1 MARPRTILAVVAL
14 VLGAGAIAAMIFVLA
29 EPVRAIE
36 DLRDDPGEFSPDE
49 IREMVHGRL
58 DEAAAPLLA
67 ASIGG
72 VVALA
77 FALMVRRSGLGA
89 VAILVAC
96 LALAGA
102 AYVWARYGEGIS
114 TQL

>member
-14 VLGAGAIAAMIFVLA
+14 VLGAGAIAAMLFVLV

-36 DLRDDPGEFSPDE
+36 ALRDDPGEFSAAE
-49 IREMVHGRL
+49 VREMVQGRL
-58 DEAAAPLLA
+58 GEAAAPLLA
-67 ASIGG
+67 ASIAG
-72 VVALA
+72 VIGLA
-77 FALMVRRSGLGA
+77 FALMVRKSGLGA

-102 AYVWARYGEGIS
+102 AYVWARYGDGIS
-114 TQL
+114 AQL